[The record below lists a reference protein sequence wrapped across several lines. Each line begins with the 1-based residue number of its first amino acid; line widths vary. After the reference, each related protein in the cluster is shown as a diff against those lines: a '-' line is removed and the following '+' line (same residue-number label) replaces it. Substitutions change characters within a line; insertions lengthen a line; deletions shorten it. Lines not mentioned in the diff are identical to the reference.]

1 MSLEQILG
9 NVRAQVVS
17 RDDVVL
23 ITSDRYLTGQ
33 QLEVVGRHFQK
44 RLPNTQVVML
54 MKGMTAE
61 INKGPHLAPL
71 VIPIL

>member
-1 MSLEQILG
+1 MSIEQILG

-17 RDDVVL
+17 PNDVVL

-33 QLEVVGRHFQK
+33 QLQVVGQHFQK
-44 RLPNTQVVML
+44 RLPNTKVVML

-61 INKGPHLAPL
+61 VNKGAHQVPL
-71 VIPIL
+71 SIPTL